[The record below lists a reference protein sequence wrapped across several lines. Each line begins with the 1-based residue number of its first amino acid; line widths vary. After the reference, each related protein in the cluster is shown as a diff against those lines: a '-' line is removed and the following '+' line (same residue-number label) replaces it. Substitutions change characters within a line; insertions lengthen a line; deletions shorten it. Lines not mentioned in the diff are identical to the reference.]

1 MLRVYE
7 QKQWQREARVHCLAW
22 RWPPPPHP
30 NWQSSDIHLGWE
42 KWEKYCYGDRSK
54 CWFKHL
60 KNLNSTFQRGRRQNT
75 RTLFVLTERTVTRKI
90 LQYVLSLGD
99 ALKTKMDWLIQTL
112 PFDTRIALMDSLKS
126 VTIQHHHCFFF
137 INHVTGVI
145 FSSVVFVLCL
155 LKTFVVRSVSYILL

>member
-1 MLRVYE
+1 M
-7 QKQWQREARVHCLAW
+7 
-22 RWPPPPHP
+22 
-30 NWQSSDIHLGWE
+30 
-42 KWEKYCYGDRSK
+42 
-54 CWFKHL
+54 
-60 KNLNSTFQRGRRQNT
+60 
-75 RTLFVLTERTVTRKI
+75 TRKI

-145 FSSVVFVLCL
+145 YSSVVFVLCL